1 MREKTDETKGF
12 EETLGD
18 YFCPK
23 YSSGVFQSCRSE
35 ESGRFFFFT
44 LFFMPAEKV
53 IRTECR
59 SLFARVVSNFSSLQ
73 ATDSAITGQ
82 CVTLQES

>member
-35 ESGRFFFFT
+35 ESGRFFSLPFSLCLLKKSLGQNADPFLPESFLT
-44 LFFMPAEKV
+44 FL
-53 IRTECR
+53 RCR
-59 SLFARVVSNFSSLQ
+59 LPTAR
-73 ATDSAITGQ
+73 
-82 CVTLQES
+82 